1 MGKVIQ
7 YAADAAL
14 IAGAIAMTVVT
25 GGGGLFAMGGL
36 ITMTAGQVSS
46 TAMAMGMMGGGMLF
60 SSIARAMEGG
70 GASTAMSV
78 KNSAGNRQTICGQTR
93 ANGTVIFLSNGN
105 GVINGNVIYQVI
117 AWASHPCQEVS
128 FLYTDGREIYF
139 YGQGHNA
146 VAGAQGY
153 DDGANHI
160 DPAGNTYNFGGGSGN
175 YHLACWSTL
184 GPYAGFWISQL
195 GEGCPPPGG
204 DYNFTG
210 ESKWTASA
218 TLNGICATAVAAS
231 SNPNMFS
238 QIPQIKAA
246 VKGKNDIYDP
256 RLDPQFAGGATPT
269 LSSSYTPNSAYCAWT
284 DNAAL
289 IIADFLVNKD
299 YGLRYTWD
307 EIDIQQLIAAAN
319 ICDQP
324 VTLATGKLGSWAA
337 GSYFTIGQTIVDSN
351 GRQQTVIGYFNTGVD
366 AQAKTGGS
374 TPNWKTVQG
383 EITYDNQIMWTAG
396 VLGSALT
403 EKQYTING
411 IIDWAAAP
419 GDSLQQLL
427 EACAGRIGKWN
438 GQIKIFP
445 GAWYGSSGITY
456 GLGDIVGK
464 INFKQKKFRD
474 YCNAVRAKYICPS
487 YPYNVVGY
495 DKNHRDTN
503 IFDGQYQP
511 TDAPEYAQDALHGY
525 ASDANLAADGGVK
538 VYQDR
543 SYQFVQSCAQT
554 QRLMKIYLL
563 RSRKLWSGTIRVNAK
578 ALQNAPN
585 DVVGLTL
592 PQFGW
597 SNKLFEI
604 VELRHIVQ
612 IEDNQPP
619 QLLWE
624 LDLQEASPDIYSW
637 DSSEE
642 RTMTNSDSP
651 TLLTP
656 MTVSPV
662 TNLLLE
668 SDNTTAVTALD
679 GTVTPRILATWTPP
693 ADSFVTSGGYLYV
706 YYQKNGDTAWTALPP
721 LPGNTTSVFIGN
733 VVAGQAYNVQV
744 IAAHAGGA
752 TSSAVDVGPITVG
765 TAYSN
770 FVSTVLNNQGST
782 LQVQPLTIPY
792 TVTNNSC
799 VFSWAAQSMLR
810 PDGSTLS
817 IPAGS
822 VSYTGLSASTTY
834 YSYWYASSATGVL
847 GQTNGTPPPTTP
859 SAVMAAQMALD
870 GRYPVGV
877 ISFTTLAAS
886 NSGTGGGTG
895 GGGNTCPEAS
905 ELVEVQGKGQIP
917 ASQVQAGDLLKGF
930 DFTAKQDVY
939 RKVVQVGVVS
949 CPAWRVVDGHQVSPC
964 ESIYHEEQWKP
975 AFRASGATMA
985 TSTSQKVLITVDALA
1000 DGDHNYW
1007 LVSGTPLLIH
1017 NMISVC

>member
-78 KNSAGNRQTICGQTR
+78 KNSAGNRQTIYGQTR

-419 GDSLQQLL
+419 GDSLSSSW
-427 EACAGRIGKWN
+427 KPV
-438 GQIKIFP
+438 P
-445 GAWYGSSGITY
+445 GVSVSGT
-456 GLGDIVGK
+456 
-464 INFKQKKFRD
+464 
-474 YCNAVRAKYICPS
+474 
-487 YPYNVVGY
+487 
-495 DKNHRDTN
+495 
-503 IFDGQYQP
+503 
-511 TDAPEYAQDALHGY
+511 
-525 ASDANLAADGGVK
+525 
-538 VYQDR
+538 DR
-543 SYQFVQSCAQT
+543 SRYSPAP
-554 QRLMKIYLL
+554 
-563 RSRKLWSGTIRVNAK
+563 GTA
-578 ALQNAPN
+578 AP
-585 DVVGLTL
+585 
-592 PQFGW
+592 
-597 SNKLFEI
+597 
-604 VELRHIVQ
+604 
-612 IEDNQPP
+612 
-619 QLLWE
+619 
-624 LDLQEASPDIYSW
+624 ASPMASATLSARST
-637 DSSEE
+637 SS
-642 RTMTNSDSP
+642 RRSSA
-651 TLLTP
+651 
-656 MTVSPV
+656 
-662 TNLLLE
+662 
-668 SDNTTAVTALD
+668 TTATRCGPSTSAPATRTTWWATTRTTAIPTSSMANISPPMLPN
-679 GTVTPRILATWTPP
+679 TRRMLSMATPRMPTWRP
-693 ADSFVTSGGYLYV
+693 
-706 YYQKNGDTAWTALPP
+706 TAASRCTRTA
-721 LPGNTTSVFIGN
+721 
-733 VVAGQAYNVQV
+733 
-744 IAAHAGGA
+744 A
-752 TSSAVDVGPITVG
+752 TSS
-765 TAYSN
+765 
-770 FVSTVLNNQGST
+770 
-782 LQVQPLTIPY
+782 
-792 TVTNNSC
+792 C
-799 VFSWAAQSMLR
+799 RAAPKR
-810 PDGSTLS
+810 
-817 IPAGS
+817 
-822 VSYTGLSASTTY
+822 SA
-834 YSYWYASSATGVL
+834 
-847 GQTNGTPPPTTP
+847 
-859 SAVMAAQMALD
+859 
-870 GRYPVGV
+870 
-877 ISFTTLAAS
+877 
-886 NSGTGGGTG
+886 
-895 GGGNTCPEAS
+895 
-905 ELVEVQGKGQIP
+905 
-917 ASQVQAGDLLKGF
+917 
-930 DFTAKQDVY
+930 
-939 RKVVQVGVVS
+939 
-949 CPAWRVVDGHQVSPC
+949 
-964 ESIYHEEQWKP
+964 
-975 AFRASGATMA
+975 
-985 TSTSQKVLITVDALA
+985 
-1000 DGDHNYW
+1000 
-1007 LVSGTPLLIH
+1007 
-1017 NMISVC
+1017 